1 MANFNEFKNIL
12 LKELNKINES
22 LMNIKSSSSIN
33 KFIFLIELFQILFFI
48 IEPTILNNIFPNK
61 NYAEVS
67 YIFL

>member
-33 KFIFLIELFQILFFI
+33 KFILLIELFQVLFFI
-48 IEPTILNNIFPNK
+48 IEPTILNSIFPNK
-61 NYAEVS
+61 NYTDVS
-67 YIFL
+67 YLF

>member
-33 KFIFLIELFQILFFI
+33 KFILLIELFQVLFFI
-48 IEPTILNNIFPNK
+48 IEPTILNSIFPNK
-61 NYAEVS
+61 NYADVS
-67 YIFL
+67 YLF